1 MGLFDYTATASE
13 NVVLEEITLLL
24 DLSEDD
30 WSRVLKLV
38 ETRQF
43 RAGVCATSLT
53 FRSTKMGINTA
64 TTTRLIATIIGVGA
78 KIIQTILRRPD
89 PRSAIR

>member
-1 MGLFDYTATASE
+1 MRQ
-13 NVVLEEITLLL
+13 NLL
-24 DLSEDD
+24 DNII
-30 WSRVLKLV
+30 RTKLADGPELADFSNAV
-38 ETRQF
+38 
-43 RAGVCATSLT
+43 VCATSLT